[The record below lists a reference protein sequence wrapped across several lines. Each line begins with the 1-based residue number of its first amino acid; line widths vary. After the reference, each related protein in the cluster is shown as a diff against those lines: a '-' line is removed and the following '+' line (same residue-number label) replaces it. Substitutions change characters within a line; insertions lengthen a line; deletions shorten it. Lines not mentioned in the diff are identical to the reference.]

1 MQHDPHWR
9 SVMKRRLTVA
19 AGALV
24 LWVVGIEARLIV
36 LQVVQHDELVARA
49 ERQQMSTV
57 PAPAKRGEIF
67 DRNGRLLA
75 YSVDAD
81 TIYAVPTEISDPAKT
96 ASALCD
102 ALDDCT
108 KKSREELKERLSSQ
122 RAFVYVRRRAT
133 PMQAKRVLA
142 LDLDGIGFRKESKRF
157 YPNRELAAN
166 LLGYVGVD
174 NVGLAGIEATYDK
187 TVRGREGKLLVQ
199 TDARRHVFSRLE
211 RSPTA
216 GASIELTIDEQL
228 QYIAEREVRAG
239 VQAARADAGTAVVMD
254 PHSGDILAMASWPTF
269 NPNDYA
275 GAPETARRN
284 RAVQDLYEP
293 GSTFKLV
300 TASAAIEEGVIKPSD
315 VIDVSAGLIR
325 FGSRVIDDMH
335 RYGQLTFEDVIV
347 KSSNVGAIK
356 VGLKLGAE
364 RMGLYIR
371 RFGFGRPSSPDFP
384 GESPGIVWEASKL
397 NDSALASVSMG
408 YQVGVTPLQMAAA
421 ASVIA
426 NGGTLYEPHV
436 VRAIVKGNQRTVVRP
451 KAVRRA
457 ILPETAATLTTIM
470 EQVVID
476 GTAKAARLV
485 SYNVAGK
492 TGTADKLVNG
502 RYSPYQQNVSFVGF
516 VPSRNPVLTVL
527 VMVDSPRVGGD
538 TGGAIAAP
546 IFKRIADASLRRLGV
561 TPTIDPAPPVIVARQ
576 TNESVAPAAAPLN
589 APAVVSL
596 PANAEAGVPDLTG
609 MSAREALRELARV
622 GLTARMQGAGFVV
635 DQHPSAGSPLEPGA
649 TCTLVL
655 DRRPGVPVA
664 RTPRDGAGSSPA
676 RPNGAIGDQR

>member
-1 MQHDPHWR
+1 MLK
-9 SVMKRRLTVA
+9 SRLMVA

-24 LWVVGIEARLIV
+24 LWVAGIEARLVV
-36 LQVVQHDELVARA
+36 LQVLQHADLVARA
-49 ERQQMSTV
+49 DRQQMSTV

-67 DRNGRLLA
+67 DRNGHLLA

-81 TIYAVPTEISDPAKT
+81 TIYAVPTEISDPEKT
-96 ASALCD
+96 TAALCE
-102 ALDDCT
+102 ALDDCNRKT
-108 KKSREELKERLSSQ
+108 REELKERLSQQ

-133 PMQAKRVLA
+133 PMQAKRVAA
-142 LDLDGIGFRKESKRF
+142 LELDGIGFRKESKRF
-157 YPNRELAAN
+157 YPNRELAAH

-174 NVGLAGIEATYDK
+174 NVGLAGLEATYDK

-216 GASIELTIDEQL
+216 GGSIELTIDEQL
-228 QYIAEREVRAG
+228 QYLAEREVRAG
-239 VQAARADAGTAVVMD
+239 VDAARADGGTAVIMD
-254 PHSGDILAMASWPTF
+254 PHTGEILAMASWPTF
-269 NPNDYA
+269 NPNDY
-275 GAPETARRN
+275 GTAPETARRN

-300 TASAAIEEGVIKPSD
+300 TASAAIEERVIRPTD
-315 VIDVSAGLIR
+315 IVDVSAGLIR
-325 FGSRVIDDMH
+325 FGGRVIHDMH
-335 RYGQLTFEDVIV
+335 RNEPLSFSDVIV

-384 GESPGIVWEASKL
+384 GESPGIVWESSKL

-408 YQVGVTPLQMAAA
+408 YQIAVTPLQMAAA

-436 VRAIVKGNQRTVVRP
+436 VRAIVKGRQRTIIAP
-451 KAVRRA
+451 KVVRRA
-457 ILPETAATLTTIM
+457 ILPETAITLTDIM
-470 EQVVID
+470 ERVVAD
-476 GTAKAARLV
+476 GTGKGARLV
-485 SYNVAGK
+485 SYTVAGK

-502 RYSPYQQNVSFVGF
+502 RYSPSQQNVSFVGF
-516 VPSRNPVLTVL
+516 VPSRNPVLTVI
-527 VMVDSPRVGGD
+527 VMVDSPRAGGD

-546 IFKRIADASLRRLGV
+546 IFKRLADASLRRLGV
-561 TPTIDPAPPVIVARQ
+561 TPTINPVPPVIVARRSD
-576 TNESVAPAAAPLN
+576 TPVTAAVAPIV
-589 APAVVSL
+589 APAVVAL
-596 PANAEAGVPDLTG
+596 PAGAVTGLPDLSG
-609 MSAREALRELARV
+609 LSAREALRALARL
-622 GLTARMQGAGFVV
+622 GLTARMEGAGVV
-635 DQHPSAGSPLEPGA
+635 VQQQPAAGSPFEPGA

-655 DRRPGVPVA
+655 NRRPP
-664 RTPRDGAGSSPA
+664 P
-676 RPNGAIGDQR
+676 RPNGAIGDER

>member
-1 MQHDPHWR
+1 M
-9 SVMKRRLTVA
+9 VA

-24 LWVVGIEARLIV
+24 LWVAGIEARLVV

-57 PAPAKRGEIF
+57 LAPAKRGEIF

-81 TIYAVPTEISDPAKT
+81 TIYAVPTEISDPATT
-96 ASALCD
+96 AAVLCD

-108 KKSREELKERLSSQ
+108 KKSREELQERLSQ
-122 RAFVYVRRRAT
+122 ERAFVYVKRRAS
-133 PMQAKRVLA
+133 PMQARRVAA

-174 NVGLAGIEATYDK
+174 NVGLGGIEATYDK

-216 GASIELTIDEQL
+216 GASIELTLDEQL
-228 QYIAEREVRAG
+228 QYIAERELRAG
-239 VQAARADAGTAVVMD
+239 VQESRADAGTAVIMD
-254 PHSGDILAMASWPTF
+254 PHTGEILAMASWPTF
-269 NPNDYA
+269 NPNDY
-275 GAPETARRN
+275 GASPESARRN

-300 TASAAIEEGVIKPSD
+300 TASAAIEEGVITASD
-315 VIDVSAGLIR
+315 MIDVSDGMIR
-325 FGSRVIDDMH
+325 FGNRVINDMRRH
-335 RYGQLTFEDVIV
+335 DQLSFAEVLI

-384 GESPGIVWEASKL
+384 GESPGIVWESSKL

-436 VRAIVKGNQRTVVRP
+436 VRAVVKGAQRTMVRP

-457 ILPETAATLTTIM
+457 ILPETAITLTDIM
-470 EQVVID
+470 EQAVVD
-476 GTAKAARLV
+476 GTARGARLV
-485 SYNVAGK
+485 QYTVAGK

-502 RYSPYQQNVSFVGF
+502 RYASSQQNVSFVGF
-516 VPSRNPVLTVL
+516 VPSRNPVLTVI

-576 TNESVAPAAAPLN
+576 AQSPVTPIM
-589 APAVVSL
+589 APAVVALASG
-596 PANAEAGVPDLTG
+596 ATGAGLPDLTG
-609 MSAREALRELARV
+609 LSARVALRELARL
-622 GLTARMQGAGFVV
+622 GLSARMQGTGVVVGQDPPAG
-635 DQHPSAGSPLEPGA
+635 APLEPGA

-655 DRRPGVPVA
+655 NRRPHTRP
-664 RTPRDGAGSSPA
+664 TGALGE
-676 RPNGAIGDQR
+676 QR

>member
-1 MQHDPHWR
+1 
-9 SVMKRRLTVA
+9 
-19 AGALV
+19 
-24 LWVVGIEARLIV
+24 
-36 LQVVQHDELVARA
+36 
-49 ERQQMSTV
+49 
-57 PAPAKRGEIF
+57 
-67 DRNGRLLA
+67 
-75 YSVDAD
+75 
-81 TIYAVPTEISDPAKT
+81 
-96 ASALCD
+96 
-102 ALDDCT
+102 
-108 KKSREELKERLSSQ
+108 
-122 RAFVYVRRRAT
+122 
-133 PMQAKRVLA
+133 
-142 LDLDGIGFRKESKRF
+142 
-157 YPNRELAAN
+157 
-166 LLGYVGVD
+166 
-174 NVGLAGIEATYDK
+174 
-187 TVRGREGKLLVQ
+187 
-199 TDARRHVFSRLE
+199 
-211 RSPTA
+211 
-216 GASIELTIDEQL
+216 
-228 QYIAEREVRAG
+228 
-239 VQAARADAGTAVVMD
+239 
-254 PHSGDILAMASWPTF
+254 
-269 NPNDYA
+269 
-275 GAPETARRN
+275 
-284 RAVQDLYEP
+284 
-293 GSTFKLV
+293 
-300 TASAAIEEGVIKPSD
+300 VIKPSD

>member
-1 MQHDPHWR
+1 MQPDPNWR
-9 SVMKRRLTVA
+9 PVLKSRLLVA
-19 AGALV
+19 AAALV

-36 LQVVQHDELVARA
+36 LQVVQHDELAARA
-49 ERQQMSTV
+49 EKQQMSTV

-81 TIYAVPTEISDPAKT
+81 TIYAVPTEISDPAQT
-96 ASALCD
+96 AAALCE

-108 KKSREELKERLSSQ
+108 KKSREELKERLSQQ
-122 RAFVYVRRRAT
+122 RAFVFVKRRAT
-133 PMQAKRVLA
+133 PMQAKRVAA
-142 LDLDGIGFRKESKRF
+142 LSLDGIGFRKESRRF

-166 LLGYVGVD
+166 LLGYVGLD
-174 NVGLAGIEATYDK
+174 NVGLGGVEATYDR

-239 VQAARADAGTAVVMD
+239 VQAARADAGTAVILD
-254 PHSGDILAMASWPTF
+254 PHTGEILAMASFPTF
-269 NPNDYA
+269 NPNEYSA
-275 GAPETARRN
+275 SPESARRN

-300 TASAAIEEGVIKPSD
+300 TASAAIEERVIAPHD
-315 VIDVSAGLIR
+315 VIDVSAGQIR
-325 FGSRVIDDMH
+325 FGNRVIDDMRH
-335 RYGQLTFEDVIV
+335 YDQLTFADVLV

-364 RMGLYIR
+364 RLGLYIR
-371 RFGFGRPSSPDFP
+371 RFGFGRPSAPDFP
-384 GESPGIVWEASKL
+384 GESPGIVWEPSKL

-436 VRAIVKGNQRTVVRP
+436 VRAVVKGPTRTIVRP
-451 KAVRRA
+451 KVVRRA
-457 ILPETAATLTTIM
+457 ILPETAATLTAIM
-470 EQVVID
+470 EQVVLD
-476 GTAKAARLV
+476 GTAKGAQLV
-485 SYNVAGK
+485 SHTVAGK

-516 VPSRNPVLTVL
+516 VPSRNPVMTVI
-527 VMVDSPRVGGD
+527 VMIDSPRVGGD
-538 TGGAIAAP
+538 TGGEIAAP

-561 TPTIDPAPPVIVARQ
+561 APTINPAPPVIVARN
-576 TNESVAPAAAPLN
+576 TPDAVTPASSPIV
-589 APAVVSL
+589 APAVVAL
-596 PANAEAGVPDLTG
+596 PTNATDTGLPDLTG
-609 MSAREALRELARV
+609 MSARDALRELARL
-622 GLTARMQGAGFVV
+622 GLSARMQGAGVVV
-635 DQHPSAGSPLEPGA
+635 DQDPPAGSPLEPGA

-655 DRRPGVPVA
+655 NRRLP
-664 RTPRDGAGSSPA
+664 T